1 MRQLLLRLGT
11 PRPRDRKMPVV
22 VGDFFVR
29 FPAFDEVSSSA
40 VEAQLE
46 DAWSILDRASFP
58 NDTLHA
64 RAVMLMA
71 AHNLTLTGLGKT
83 TEAQI
88 VSQGFSLDS
97 IQSVSDGGVSVSL
110 AKSDS
115 QSRYGS
121 TSFGR
126 ELDKLLKQSRVK
138 FAVIGGGAPSFE
150 DYTVDGFPY
159 G

>member
-1 MRQLLLRLGT
+1 MI
-11 PRPRDRKMPVV
+11 V
-22 VGDFFVR
+22 VGDFLVR
-29 FPAFDEVSSSA
+29 FPAFDGVSSSV
-40 VEAQLE
+40 VEAQLS
-46 DAWSILDRASFP
+46 DAWSYLDRASFP
-58 NDTLHA
+58 NETVHV

-71 AHNLTLTGLGKT
+71 AHNLTLSGLGKT

-88 VSQGFSLDS
+88 VSQGFSLDT

-115 QSRYGS
+115 NGRYGS

-138 FAVIGGGAPSFE
+138 FAVVGGGASTFG
-150 DYTVDGFPY
+150 DHTVDGFPY